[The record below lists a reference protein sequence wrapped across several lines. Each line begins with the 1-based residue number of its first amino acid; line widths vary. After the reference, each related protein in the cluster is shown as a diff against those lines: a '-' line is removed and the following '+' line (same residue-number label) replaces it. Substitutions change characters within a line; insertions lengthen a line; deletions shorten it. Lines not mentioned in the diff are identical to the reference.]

1 MRRQLCALAGSLLLL
16 FAPVAAMAQVVFP
29 NQGLIGIAPPPGM
42 SEIAGVAGLEDREAK
57 AAILMLEMPPAAY
70 ADIIRTFEPEALQ
83 SKGVTIEQ
91 RQDVALPGGEK
102 GLLLVGFQSVGPV
115 ALKKWILLVG
125 GKDLTAM
132 VTVQFPETASAKYP
146 DAVIE
151 AALKTV
157 TLRVPPSQE
166 ELLAR
171 LPFTIGNLEGY
182 RVLKV
187 LGGTAVLLAKVKGG
201 EGADSKAVD
210 VAGQP
215 FFIISAARGEIREDD
230 RESLAKRAISSVPG
244 VKELRVERGGPL
256 RIGGQPGFE
265 LVGKALDQQSGKPVK
280 VAQWLRFG
288 RTGYLRMVG
297 VAPEAMFGSEFDA
310 MRALR
315 DGIELR

>member
-1 MRRQLCALAGSLLLL
+1 MRRLICALAASLMLLA
-16 FAPVAAMAQVVFP
+16 APLAATAQALFP
-29 NQGLIGIAPPPGM
+29 NEGVVGIVPPAGM
-42 SEIAGVAGLEDREAK
+42 VEIPGVAGFEDRDAK
-57 AAILMLEMPPAAY
+57 AAILILEMPSAAY
-70 ADIIRTFEPEALQ
+70 ADIMRTFEPEALQ

-91 RQDVALPGGEK
+91 RRDLELAGGEK
-102 GLLLVGFQSVGPV
+102 AVLLTGYQSVGPV

-125 GKDLTAM
+125 GKDVTAM
-132 VTVQFPETASAKYP
+132 VTVQFPEAASARYS
-146 DAVIE
+146 DEAVE
-151 AALKTV
+151 TALRSIV
-157 TLRVPPSQE
+157 FRAPPTQD

-171 LPFTIGNLEGY
+171 LPFTIGDLEGY

-187 LGGTAVLLAKVKGG
+187 LGGSAVLLTKGDAKGP
-201 EGADSKAVD
+201 D

-215 FFIISAARGEIREDD
+215 YFIISAARGEIREDD
-230 RESLAKRAISSVPG
+230 RESLAKRAIASVPG

-265 LVGKALDQQSGKPVK
+265 LMGKAQDQQSGKPVK

-297 VAPEAMFGSEFDA
+297 VAPEETFGAEFDG

-315 DGIELR
+315 DGIDLR